1 MAFLTSPSGETC
13 ASLENLFLDLSLLVR
28 NDVVKMIQD
37 SDFYIKRLPK
47 EPWL

>member
-1 MAFLTSPSGETC
+1 MAGPSGETC
-13 ASLENLFLDLSLLVR
+13 ASLENLFLDKSLLVR